1 MDQHRTVTFMI
12 VTAGLLAS
20 GCAGRSS
27 EVKRL
32 ESQIGMIDER
42 LSQLERG
49 SAAGSSMDSS
59 GEAAPV
65 DLPTVTGP
73 STTTAEAALEDRLWT
88 KPTPYDVQQALK
100 NAGFYHG
107 TVDGKPGAMTK
118 NAIREFQRVQG
129 LKVDGVVGKRTW
141 EKLSPHLE
149 GGSATVAAAPV
160 K

>member
-1 MDQHRTVTFMI
+1 MSAFNGTVLAI
-12 VTAGLLAS
+12 LGIGLAAS
-20 GCAGRSS
+20 GCASRPS
-27 EVKRL
+27 ELKRV
-32 ESQIGMIDER
+32 ESQIGMLDER

-49 SAAGSSMDSS
+49 SGAPAGPI
-59 GEAAPV
+59 E
-65 DLPTVTGP
+65 LPAVTGP
-73 STTTAEAALEDRLWT
+73 SETANAAADALEDRLWT

-100 NAGFYHG
+100 NAGFYQG
-107 TVDGKPGAMTK
+107 SVDGKPGPQTR

-149 GGSATVAAAPV
+149 ASTVISPATV